1 MTHDTAASPAEQ
13 PEPDAAGSPELDRTA
28 VDVDGVDIAPDQT
41 LAAKRRA
48 SLAAR
53 RKTIAATMVYPGS
66 GRAKPKATGQSGDA
80 DAAPDKCR
88 AARKPAPKR
97 KAKNLSRAQLV
108 HRLANAV
115 AGELDL
121 IEQVTAGAQVDASL
135 RTESDRRARTLAT
148 LARTLSALRKSR
160 ENDDQRPAHDDDRPR
175 DLDELRRR
183 LSERLAEKIRGGSA
197 LPADG
202 HVRGRSRL
210 PE

>member
-1 MTHDTAASPAEQ
+1 MTQDTAASPAEQ
-13 PEPDAAGSPELDRTA
+13 PELNATGSPELDRTS
-28 VDVDGVDIAPDQT
+28 VDVDSVDIAHDQT

-48 SLAAR
+48 SMAAR
-53 RKTIAATMVYPGS
+53 KKTIAATMVYPGS
-66 GRAKPKATGQSGDA
+66 GRAKPEATGQSGDA
-80 DAAPDKCR
+80 DAVQDKRR
-88 AARKPAPKR
+88 AARKAAPKR
-97 KAKNLSRAQLV
+97 KAKTLSRAQLV

-148 LARTLSALRKSR
+148 LARTLSALRKAR
-160 ENDDQRPAHDDDRPR
+160 EDDDQRPAHDDDRPR

-183 LSERLAEKIRGGSA
+183 LSERLAGKIRGGSA
-197 LPADG
+197 LPAGGD
-202 HVRGRSRL
+202 VRGRNGL